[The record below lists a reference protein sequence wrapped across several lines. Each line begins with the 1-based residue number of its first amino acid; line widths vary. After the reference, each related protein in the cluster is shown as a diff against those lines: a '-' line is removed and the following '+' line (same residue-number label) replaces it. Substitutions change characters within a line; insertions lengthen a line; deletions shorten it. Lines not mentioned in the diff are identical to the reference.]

1 MRVIRHEDC
10 KPPSLLMKHHFS
22 LPTIPEAERTPLVI
36 ALLGVIEALAD
47 RVQQQEEEI
56 ALLKD
61 EIRIL
66 KGGKKRPHF
75 KPSKMD
81 EQTGNSQREEA
92 GSEKDPRR
100 AGSDKRSKTAQ
111 LAIHDEQIVQPK
123 QRIPQGSRFK
133 GYRDIIIQDLVI
145 GAHNTRYRLARWLTP
160 KGEYL
165 TGELPAPLADHRFGA
180 TLRSYVLY
188 QHHHCQVTQPL
199 LHEQLR
205 EWGIDISSGAIDA
218 LLSVDQDDFHAEKD
232 DLLKSALATATY
244 VTVDDSGAR
253 HQGKNG
259 YVTQIGNAD
268 FAWFESTQSKSRI
281 NFLELLCAGES
292 GYRIN
297 QAALSYMREQ
307 GLPHTPVNVLD
318 SSRRHFFDD
327 ALAWEEHLSA
337 MQIELQRH
345 RQIATE
351 GALLGELAER
361 GLQQRL
367 AIVSDDAGQF
377 KVLRHGLCWIHAE
390 RLIHT
395 LLPLNEDHREDIA
408 KVRSELWVLYA
419 DLKGYKRRPN
429 KKAKR
434 ALERRFD
441 ALFTQKTRYQTLNQ
455 LLRRLHQNKQELLL
469 VLERPDIPL
478 HTNDSER
485 DIRDY
490 VKKRKVS
497 GGTRSDVGRRCR
509 DTFISLKKTCRKLGV
524 SFWDYLNDRIGQADR
539 IPSLS
544 AILQTRAAP
553 A

>member
-1 MRVIRHEDC
+1 MQVIRHGAGA
-10 KPPSLLMKHHFS
+10 SYRLMKQRFS
-22 LPTIPEAERTPLVI
+22 IPTIPEAERTPLVTV
-36 ALLGVIEALAD
+36 LLGLIEALAE
-47 RVQQQEEEI
+47 RVQKQEEEI

-66 KGGKKRPHF
+66 KGGKKRPQF

-81 EQTGNSQREEA
+81 ERTQPSQA
-92 GSEKDPRR
+92 ADGGSEEDKRR
-100 AGSDKRSKTAQ
+100 PGSDKRSKTAD
-111 LAIHDEQIVQPK
+111 LVIHDEKIIQPK
-123 QRIPQGSRFK
+123 RGVPKGSRFK
-133 GYRDIIIQDLVI
+133 GYRDIVIQDLVI
-145 GAHNTRYRLARWLTP
+145 RAHNTRYRLARWLTP
-160 KGEYL
+160 KGEYV
-165 TGELPAPLADHRFGA
+165 TGELPAHLADHHFGA
-180 TLRSYVLY
+180 SLRSYLLY

-218 LLSVDQDDFHAEKD
+218 LLSADQDGFHAEKD
-232 DLLKSALATATY
+232 ALLKSALETATF

-259 YVTQIGNAD
+259 YVTHIGNPD
-268 FAWFESTQSKSRI
+268 FAWFESTDSKSRI
-281 NFLELLCAGES
+281 NFLELLCAGET

-297 QAALSYMREQ
+297 EAALSYMREQ
-307 GLPHTPVNVLD
+307 GLPHAPVQALQMN
-318 SSRRHFFDD
+318 RRHFFKD
-327 ALAWEEHLSA
+327 AFAWEEHLSA
-337 MQIELQRH
+337 VQFDSERH
-345 RQIATE
+345 ERIATE

-361 GLQQRL
+361 GLHERL

-395 LLPLNEDHREDIA
+395 LLPLNDDHREDIA
-408 KVRSELWVLYA
+408 KVRGGLWALYA
-419 DLKGYKRRPN
+419 DLKAYKQKPN
-429 KKAKR
+429 TKAKR
-434 ALERRFD
+434 ALERRFE

-455 LLRRLHQNKQELLL
+455 LLRRLHQNKAELLL

-524 SFWDYLNDRIGQADR
+524 SFWDYLNDRIAQAEC

-544 AILQTRAAP
+544 AIFQARAAP